1 MMATTSSQ
9 ALWYSTR
16 ATGIVALVLLT
27 ASVVLG
33 ALTTLRVGTTAWPRF
48 TLQDLHR
55 RISLLALVFVGLHV
69 LTTVSDS
76 FAPIG
81 WVSVVVPFTSAYRR
95 LWLGL
100 GSVAFDL
107 LLAVTISSLLRRHV
121 APRTWRA
128 LHWLAYASWPLAVV
142 HGLGAGTDPHLGWM
156 LILVVACVAAV
167 VAVVGWRIVASWP
180 ARAGPRVLA
189 GVTTV
194 TALVAL
200 AAWTASGPL
209 RPGWAAR
216 AGTPRA
222 LLAGSHRSVTGP
234 APSTPTTSTSAPA
247 VSGAA
252 LPAPPYRAP
261 LVGTISQGV
270 VSGGA
275 VRVDIVART
284 TGSLDAVLDV
294 VILGTPDG
302 SGGVAMQQS
311 QVTFGTPGA
320 PSQFAGRVST
330 LEGSRVVLALA
341 DQAGRPLDLRV
352 DLSISGSQLSGELVS
367 MPASGGRPGGLQ

>member
-367 MPASGGRPGGLQ
+367 MAASGGRPGGLQ